1 MIHEIIEACVTM
13 AIIVIVAMILTAIL
27 LKFVF
32 WLSEKL

>member
-1 MIHEIIEACVTM
+1 MIHEVLEACVVM

-32 WLSEKL
+32 WLVEKL